1 LRDSKPRFA
10 QGAHAVYS
18 CKRMPCEMKSSITGF
33 CFTCAGNG
41 RWEGTFYGSREPVSK
56 VWHCGSGAGCPGNS
70 RRLRGAQSSRR
81 ALRQADDRG
90 QWLVMKK
97 PSSTKV
103 TVPSTS
109 GGSST
114 RQREERVVR
123 SEQALAPQS
132 TIPRWRS
139 QANRIGQGL
148 VVFLAVSYV
157 LEKAVPLMQWLVMRP
172 KNKVGSRA
180 GVAATNVGATAPAPA
195 AAPGASGLD
204 AMARTGA
211 SSSSSVQRQSSWTPP
226 ATAQWSSAVDLV
238 EQRTS
243 RKITIIGGKGGVGK
257 STMAAAT
264 AVRFADQGETT
275 LIISTDPAHSLSDS
289 FDQDV
294 SGGAP
299 VPVLA
304 VDNLYA
310 MEINPEQMK
319 TSLRMLPD
327 SEKLQM
333 MSGMDMGLEDFDSLF
348 ETLPPGFDEAIALVE
363 IMKLIQ
369 GDPAFAKFDRI
380 VIDTAPTG
388 HTLRLLS
395 LPDFLD
401 SFLGKILTMKN
412 KLGNVMN
419 QFKGMFS
426 GGNDQQ
432 TLDSA
437 DIDEL
442 KRSMNMVRALL
453 RDPNQTEFI
462 VATIPTMM
470 SVAESERL
478 VKDLS
483 REKIPCRHIF
493 VNMVQP
499 PNDSCSFCKARRR
512 EHETNYKYIER
523 VFRDFKV
530 VPVKYFEREVR
541 GAPALRAMA
550 SQLFADDSSS
560 EPGTAASTEDTSRQT
575 TETPTIA
582 PRAATE
588 AKGEQVGGRGNGAG
602 AHHIAAS
609 GESANN
615 NAPAANTAT
624 QRSSEQ

>member
-1 LRDSKPRFA
+1 MVELCFIHQVIHLRSNGF
-10 QGAHAVYS
+10 
-18 CKRMPCEMKSSITGF
+18 TGK
-33 CFTCAGNG
+33 TT
-41 RWEGTFYGSREPVSK
+41 GTPVASRSVE
-56 VWHCGSGAGCPGNS
+56 GAGRVPASLFRGVKPDDWPVRSNRS
-70 RRLRGAQSSRR
+70 VAVVQRLVS
-81 ALRQADDRG
+81 
-90 QWLVMKK
+90 MKK
-97 PSSTKV
+97 ASATKV
-103 TVPSTS
+103 TVPQKS
-109 GGSST
+109 GSGT
-114 RQREERVVR
+114 TQRVENRSVRTEQRPLAESPTPAWRV
-123 SEQALAPQS
+123 
-132 TIPRWRS
+132 
-139 QANRIGQGL
+139 QANRVGHGL

-157 LEKAVPLMQWLVMRP
+157 LEKLIPLMQWLVLRP
-172 KNKVGSRA
+172 KGK
-180 GVAATNVGATAPAPA
+180 GVAKTTAASAMNTTRVPLDTGLGAVSPTETTSKNA
-195 AAPGASGLD
+195 AGMRSAWA
-204 AMARTGA
+204 
-211 SSSSSVQRQSSWTPP
+211 PP
-226 ATAQWSSAVDLV
+226 ATAQNTSAADLV
-238 EQRTS
+238 ARRTS

-257 STMAAAT
+257 STMSAAT

-275 LIISTDPAHSLSDS
+275 LIISTDPAHSLSDA

-299 VPVLA
+299 VPVLS

-319 TSLRMLPD
+319 TSLRMMPD

-369 GDPAFAKFDRI
+369 GDPAFAKFDRV

-419 QFKGMFS
+419 QFKGML
-426 GGNDQQ
+426 GGANDMQS
-432 TLDSA
+432 LDSA

-478 VKDLS
+478 VKDLN
-483 REKIPCRHIF
+483 REKIPCRHVF

-499 PNDSCSFCKARRR
+499 PNEQCNFCKARRR

-523 VFRDFKV
+523 VFRGLEV

-550 SQLFADDSSS
+550 GLLFASGSAES
-560 EPGTAASTEDTSRQT
+560 ISQQETRTAS
-575 TETPTIA
+575 A
-582 PRAATE
+582 PD
-588 AKGEQVGGRGNGAG
+588 V
-602 AHHIAAS
+602 AAS
-609 GESANN
+609 GAVEKTEVQSANTEPQSVN
-615 NAPAANTAT
+615 GTSMNTPTASSSTVYPSSSGSPATKNP
-624 QRSSEQ
+624 EP

>member
-1 LRDSKPRFA
+1 MIHNRVSFQDQPPFA
-10 QGAHAVYS
+10 
-18 CKRMPCEMKSSITGF
+18 KEL
-33 CFTCAGNG
+33 CFIHQVTKV
-41 RWEGTFYGSREPVSK
+41 GS
-56 VWHCGSGAGCPGNS
+56 NY
-70 RRLRGAQSSRR
+70 LRGFAVHELTCQRNKWVGSVPASLGSSWRLTYRR
-81 ALRQADDRG
+81 AHVTGTARKGVIL
-90 QWLVMKK
+90 MKK
-97 PSSTKV
+97 ASSTKV
-103 TVPSTS
+103 TVPQTVGAGRS
-109 GGSST
+109 
-114 RQREERVVR
+114 QRLEDRTARTEQRPLTASPLPAWRV
-123 SEQALAPQS
+123 
-132 TIPRWRS
+132 

-148 VVFLAVSYV
+148 VVFLAISYV
-157 LEKAVPLMQWLVMRP
+157 LEKVIPLMQWLVLRP
-172 KNKVGSRA
+172 KTKSNR
-180 GVAATNVGATAPAPA
+180 GVSARKAEA
-195 AAPGASGLD
+195 D
-204 AMARTGA
+204 AMKTTGIPLA
-211 SSSSSVQRQSSWTPP
+211 SELSSGAFAQKKTMDGTGKQAAWTPP
-226 ATAQWSSAVDLV
+226 GAAQHTSAADLV
-238 EQRTS
+238 AQQTS

-257 STMAAAT
+257 STMSAAT

-275 LIISTDPAHSLSDS
+275 LIISTDPAHSLSDA

-294 SGGAP
+294 GGGSP
-299 VPVLA
+299 VPVLS

-369 GDPAFAKFDRI
+369 GDPAFAKFSRV

-401 SFLGKILTMKN
+401 SFLGKVLTMKN

-419 QFKGMFS
+419 QFKGMF
-426 GGNDQQ
+426 GGANDMQS
-432 TLDSA
+432 LDSA

-453 RDPNQTEFI
+453 RDANQTEFI

-478 VKDLS
+478 VKDLA
-483 REKIPCRHIF
+483 REKIPCRHVF

-499 PNDSCSFCKARRR
+499 PNDDCNFCKARRR
-512 EHETNYKYIER
+512 EHETNYNYIQR
-523 VFRDFKV
+523 VFRDLEV

-550 SQLFADDSSS
+550 ALLFASKSTDGGGGEKSGAAQTVSTALEATEKPSDQIGYERASSANGAKMNTPTAPNYPAYPSSS
-560 EPGTAASTEDTSRQT
+560 SGSTTS
-575 TETPTIA
+575 P
-582 PRAATE
+582 P
-588 AKGEQVGGRGNGAG
+588 
-602 AHHIAAS
+602 
-609 GESANN
+609 ES
-615 NAPAANTAT
+615 
-624 QRSSEQ
+624 S